1 MEPIANVEQAVF
13 VNLHL
18 AVNEEL
24 RKRFVVVVRKRI
36 FSEHI

>member
-24 RKRFVVVVRKRI
+24 RKRFVGVRKRI
-36 FSEHI
+36 VSAHI